1 MIVGTAGHID
11 HGKTTLIKCLT
22 SVNTDSLEE
31 EKKRGISIN
40 IGFAYLSTPMGN
52 MIGFVDVPGHEK
64 FITNMLAGACGID
77 FCLLVVAADDGVM
90 PQTKE
95 HLIIC
100 ENLGI
105 TDGAVVVTKTDL
117 VGPADCEIVIE
128 RIKKFLRKSFLKDCQ
143 FFQVSNKNLDGIRQL
158 KDYLL
163 STNIV
168 KRSKKISQNFR
179 LPIDRCFTKDGAGT
193 VVTGTIFSGEIKKN
207 DYVTLLPQGKKLR
220 VKGIRAQSKETT
232 IGRVG
237 DRCALNLTGNNLK
250 KNEISRGNWIVETG
264 LSLVTRRVDGFLHL
278 SDSEPKALKHNSIIH
293 LHIGTQNTVIKLAVL
308 HGEEI
313 LPGHSGFVQFISAKE
328 FVSTCGDHFIVRDE
342 NSTRTLGGGL
352 ILNPD
357 AKCKFRRKKKNIVL
371 LKALLEGVQSNSE
384 RLEGRLLKLVRNGF
398 DYDWLV
404 KIFNIRRNNI
414 AEWLDD
420 SGLVKIPYTGG
431 SLVFELTFVDNFK
444 LRVVQWLKAYH
455 KKNFDIYGPD
465 INTLFEGVGGDMP
478 LESFN
483 FLLKFITELGIIKV
497 KMARYYYPEHR
508 PKLVD
513 EDRILFQKIE
523 KVIHEDELSPPRIT
537 ELFLELQI
545 NAKKGEILM
554 AKLEELGH
562 VCKIRKNQYFLAETV
577 QRLAKKVEELANA
590 KGKEKFTMAEFRTVT
605 KLSRG
610 LTIPFLEFFD
620 RSGLTTRFSTGRR
633 IKNSCSTVFGCDD
646 Y

>member
-1 MIVGTAGHID
+1 
-11 HGKTTLIKCLT
+11 
-22 SVNTDSLEE
+22 
-31 EKKRGISIN
+31 
-40 IGFAYLSTPMGN
+40 MGN
-52 MIGFVDVPGHEK
+52 VIGFVDVPGHEK

-313 LPGHSGFVQFISAKE
+313 FA
-328 FVSTCGDHFIVRDE
+328 
-342 NSTRTLGGGL
+342 RTFWFRSIYLSERICFHL
-352 ILNPD
+352 WRPLH
-357 AKCKFRRKKKNIVL
+357 CKRRKFYQNVGWRSNIESRCKMQIQTKEKNIVL
-371 LKALLEGVQSNSE
+371 LKALLEGV
-384 RLEGRLLKLVRNGF
+384 
-398 DYDWLV
+398 
-404 KIFNIRRNNI
+404 
-414 AEWLDD
+414 
-420 SGLVKIPYTGG
+420 
-431 SLVFELTFVDNFK
+431 
-444 LRVVQWLKAYH
+444 
-455 KKNFDIYGPD
+455 KK
-465 INTLFEGVGGDMP
+465 
-478 LESFN
+478 
-483 FLLKFITELGIIKV
+483 
-497 KMARYYYPEHR
+497 
-508 PKLVD
+508 
-513 EDRILFQKIE
+513 
-523 KVIHEDELSPPRIT
+523 
-537 ELFLELQI
+537 
-545 NAKKGEILM
+545 
-554 AKLEELGH
+554 
-562 VCKIRKNQYFLAETV
+562 
-577 QRLAKKVEELANA
+577 
-590 KGKEKFTMAEFRTVT
+590 
-605 KLSRG
+605 
-610 LTIPFLEFFD
+610 
-620 RSGLTTRFSTGRR
+620 
-633 IKNSCSTVFGCDD
+633 
-646 Y
+646 

>member
-11 HGKTTLIKCLT
+11 HGKTTLIKSLT
-22 SVNTDSLEE
+22 SVDTDSLEE

-77 FCLLVVAADDGVM
+77 FCLLVIAADDGVM

-117 VGPADCEIVIE
+117 VGPAECEIVIE

-237 DRCALNLTGNNLK
+237 DRCALNLTGNNK
-250 KNEISRGNWIVETG
+250 KMRSAEGTG
-264 LSLVTRRVDGFLHL
+264 LSKRV
-278 SDSEPKALKHNSIIH
+278 
-293 LHIGTQNTVIKLAVL
+293 
-308 HGEEI
+308 
-313 LPGHSGFVQFISAKE
+313 
-328 FVSTCGDHFIVRDE
+328 
-342 NSTRTLGGGL
+342 
-352 ILNPD
+352 
-357 AKCKFRRKKKNIVL
+357 
-371 LKALLEGVQSNSE
+371 
-384 RLEGRLLKLVRNGF
+384 
-398 DYDWLV
+398 
-404 KIFNIRRNNI
+404 
-414 AEWLDD
+414 
-420 SGLVKIPYTGG
+420 
-431 SLVFELTFVDNFK
+431 
-444 LRVVQWLKAYH
+444 
-455 KKNFDIYGPD
+455 
-465 INTLFEGVGGDMP
+465 
-478 LESFN
+478 
-483 FLLKFITELGIIKV
+483 
-497 KMARYYYPEHR
+497 
-508 PKLVD
+508 
-513 EDRILFQKIE
+513 
-523 KVIHEDELSPPRIT
+523 
-537 ELFLELQI
+537 
-545 NAKKGEILM
+545 
-554 AKLEELGH
+554 
-562 VCKIRKNQYFLAETV
+562 
-577 QRLAKKVEELANA
+577 
-590 KGKEKFTMAEFRTVT
+590 
-605 KLSRG
+605 
-610 LTIPFLEFFD
+610 
-620 RSGLTTRFSTGRR
+620 
-633 IKNSCSTVFGCDD
+633 
-646 Y
+646 